1 MRLKEMRE
9 KTDDDQM
16 KWPYQMMMV
25 KGVEMAEMN
34 RNEHPYNDAIH
45 L

>member
-1 MRLKEMRE
+1 MRLKEKKR

-25 KGVEMAEMN
+25 KGVEMAALN
-34 RNEHPYNDAIH
+34 RNKHPYTDAIY